1 MPRANAKGWC
11 QGKLFDQCFCF
22 CTYLFRVQSLMIITM
37 LPCWQIL
44 LLCLKLVEPNNMSLE
59 LHDNTFDLCLLHGIK
74 LSTCLISSI
83 SRNST
88 WYRTYSPQPTE
99 AQDDIRHRR
108 QRMQPT
114 YSNIGGDNYS
124 EHHTCIGHE
133 NTDGHLPFSGS
144 QDRGH
149 HLCMKSTIA
158 SSPWARFSPCAP
170 RPLGAT

>member
-22 CTYLFRVQSLMIITM
+22 CTYKFRVQSWMIITM

-44 LLCLKLVEPNNMSLE
+44 LLCLKLVEPNIMSLE

-83 SRNST
+83 SRNSK

-99 AQDDIRHRR
+99 AQDDIWCRRHRMQPICNIRHRR

-114 YSNIGGDNYS
+114 CSNIGGDNYC
-124 EHHTCIGHE
+124 EHHDTVTGHE
-133 NTDGHLPFSGS
+133 NTDHRIIG
-144 QDRGH
+144 
-149 HLCMKSTIA
+149 
-158 SSPWARFSPCAP
+158 
-170 RPLGAT
+170 